1 MQVPPEF
8 QSIINKLASGKPLS
22 SLPSSPLEDDSFN
35 SESRIAADVLYVGS
49 QSFVTVG
56 TVLMLVRMASE
67 YCVCA
72 HDLPVMASA
81 IGRNL
86 TELLRTFNSRS
97 CQLVLG
103 RYPFFLP
110 QFIT

>member
-8 QSIINKLASGKPLS
+8 QLIINKLASGEPLS
-22 SLPSSPLEDDSFN
+22 SLPSSPVEDVGLNSDSKKA
-35 SESRIAADVLYVGS
+35 SDVLYVGS

-56 TVLMLVRMASE
+56 TVLMLVQLVSE

-72 HDLPVMASA
+72 HDLPAMAPV

-103 RYPFFLP
+103 TAALVVP
-110 QFIT
+110 QP